1 MPWAP
6 LAAHSRKLAFLSLA
20 HGGLGLRSWRDH
32 ADAAYVASYV
42 QTSKDLPA
50 LYPSLADAFP
60 PLLSF
65 ALRPGPAAT
74 SRQYFA
80 SQCWSRIFGRAPRVA
95 DVLVADSVRHLQHKL
110 SERLDD
116 ERRVKIL
123 GDLAKLDR
131 EADLNHPRHQAQY
144 HSNCEPHALAAVPS
158 DSMTSFS
165 NAVFRTIVARKLLAP
180 LQTPLNGASESLQCP
195 CCHKTTHGDC
205 PRNSDGTTTTANVTR
220 RYDGPDIW
228 GDHPFGC
235 TRAGGG
241 VRSGLWHDKL
251 RDTWEMLARLAGCS
265 VKHEVT
271 GFIPT
276 SSMRADFAISDTHAR
291 TTTLFDVVT
300 CCPTHHNSSTNLC
313 RNAAAMPGKAAGD
326 GELYKRKKW
335 LHHCQAMDLL
345 FVPLAHEN
353 GGRMGEAARK
363 FLDRL
368 VLRVGGT
375 ASERARYRC
384 YAEQRLACV
393 NADGAARL
401 VLSFK
406 NHIRRRG
413 GTVVRTAR
421 DLRLPQ
427 VPEAPVDTHRPREAT
442 AVDSAETTI
451 VPACPNFTTGAHAIL
466 AHQDILG
473 GWRVGLTNSSPVLNF
488 EEERGRAP
496 D

>member
-1 MPWAP
+1 M
-6 LAAHSRKLAFLSLA
+6 KV
-20 HGGLGLRSWRDH
+20 
-32 ADAAYVASYV
+32 AYY
-42 QTSKDLPA
+42 K
-50 LYPSLADAFP
+50 
-60 PLLSF
+60 
-65 ALRPGPAAT
+65 
-74 SRQYFA
+74 
-80 SQCWSRIFGRAPRVA
+80 
-95 DVLVADSVRHLQHKL
+95 K
-110 SERLDD
+110 
-116 ERRVKIL
+116 
-123 GDLAKLDR
+123 
-131 EADLNHPRHQAQY
+131 
-144 HSNCEPHALAAVPS
+144 
-158 DSMTSFS
+158 
-165 NAVFRTIVARKLLAP
+165 
-180 LQTPLNGASESLQCP
+180 
-195 CCHKTTHGDC
+195 
-205 PRNSDGTTTTANVTR
+205 
-220 RYDGPDIW
+220 
-228 GDHPFGC
+228 
-235 TRAGGG
+235 
-241 VRSGLWHDKL
+241 
-251 RDTWEMLARLAGCS
+251 
-265 VKHEVT
+265 
-271 GFIPT
+271 
-276 SSMRADFAISDTHAR
+276 
-291 TTTLFDVVT
+291 
-300 CCPTHHNSSTNLC
+300 
-313 RNAAAMPGKAAGD
+313 AGD

-375 ASERARYRC
+375 ASERARFRC

-451 VPACPNFTTGAHAIL
+451 VPACPNFTTGTHAIL